1 MLRVGL
7 TGGIG
12 AGKSTVSRRWADRG
26 AVVVDADLI
35 AREVVAAGTP
45 GLGRLVDR
53 FGPGV
58 LAQDGTLDRPALAAL
73 AFADENSRAAL
84 NGILHPLIGARTAE
98 LVAAAPAD
106 AVVIQDIPLLVE
118 GGMAPMFHLV
128 VVVHADAQERV
139 NRLVAQ
145 RGMSEGDARA
155 RIAAQASDEQRR
167 EAADVWLDNS
177 GAPADLESVVDELWT
192 QRLVPFERNLR
203 SRTPVC
209 AQQPV
214 LVAAGGEWP
223 AQARR
228 LIARLGVACGYPAL
242 RIDHVGSTAVPV
254 MDATDVLDL
263 QVTVDS
269 LADADALAQPL
280 AEAGFPPQP
289 DVPTPSAAG
298 PASSAERFHNGAD
311 PGRAVN
317 VHVRVDG
324 APGQRFA
331 LLFRDWLRAEP
342 AVAAEYAQVKRHAA
356 ESADSMTQYASAK
369 EPWFYSAYPRALA
382 WAERSGWVPAD

>member
-45 GLGRLVDR
+45 GLGQLVDR

-58 LAQDGTLDRPALAAL
+58 LAQDGTLDRPALAAI

-214 LVAAGGEWP
+214 LVAADGEWP

-280 AEAGFPPQP
+280 AEAGFPPRP

-298 PASSAERFHNGAD
+298 PASSAERFHIGAD
-311 PGRAVN
+311 PRRAVN
-317 VHVRVDG
+317 VRVRVDG
-324 APGQRFA
+324 TPGQRFA

-356 ESADSMTQYASAK
+356 ESADSMAQYASAR
-369 EPWFYSAYPRALA
+369 EPWFDSAYPRALA

>member
-1 MLRVGL
+1 
-7 TGGIG
+7 
-12 AGKSTVSRRWADRG
+12 
-26 AVVVDADLI
+26 
-35 AREVVAAGTP
+35 
-45 GLGRLVDR
+45 
-53 FGPGV
+53 
-58 LAQDGTLDRPALAAL
+58 LAAI

-228 LIARLGVACGYPAL
+228 LIAPWTPWPTRMPWRSRWPRPGFRPNPTCRRRQLPAL
-242 RIDHVGSTAVPV
+242 HRRPSGST
-254 MDATDVLDL
+254 
-263 QVTVDS
+263 TV
-269 LADADALAQPL
+269 Q
-280 AEAGFPPQP
+280 
-289 DVPTPSAAG
+289 TPG
-298 PASSAERFHNGAD
+298 ER
-311 PGRAVN
+311 
-317 VHVRVDG
+317 
-324 APGQRFA
+324 
-331 LLFRDWLRAEP
+331 
-342 AVAAEYAQVKRHAA
+342 
-356 ESADSMTQYASAK
+356 
-369 EPWFYSAYPRALA
+369 
-382 WAERSGWVPAD
+382 